1 MCTEHSA
8 SKHWMVIHPLR
19 DEGRAWMVD
28 SEAKIGSVKYSAVTM
43 QEEVEVSWTNV
54 PYFSSLLAGGV
65 QGGNL

>member
-1 MCTEHSA
+1 
-8 SKHWMVIHPLR
+8 
-19 DEGRAWMVD
+19 MVD